1 MVWARF
7 SVIIVSD
14 PLQALKQA
22 NVSDP
27 SKCYFVDDSLSNIA
41 GAKAVG
47 WARCVHFC
55 EQGLEHTEGGRKE
68 EIGRSED
75 VDQLTGVDTV
85 ANLDELRSVWPEIF
99 EMIPNV

>member
-1 MVWARF
+1 M
-7 SVIIVSD
+7 
-14 PLQALKQA
+14 
-22 NVSDP
+22 
-27 SKCYFVDDSLSNIA
+27 
-41 GAKAVG
+41 
-47 WARCVHFC
+47 HFC